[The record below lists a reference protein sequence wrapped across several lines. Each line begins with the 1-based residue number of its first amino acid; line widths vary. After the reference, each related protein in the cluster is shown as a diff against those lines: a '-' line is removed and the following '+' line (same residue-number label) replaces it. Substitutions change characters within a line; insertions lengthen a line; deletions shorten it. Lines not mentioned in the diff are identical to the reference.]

1 MCKIST
7 TVISRGSSTL
17 DYFRDCK
24 VWFLWKFKSTCTV
37 CMCVHVWCVVCD
49 VWCVCMYACVVCV
62 VCLSAHATH
71 RQSPE
76 EGSDPHPTPT
86 PAAGVT
92 GSISHWWD
100 LWLLLLS
107 GYCESYNFGLID
119 LSLRSCFQLLRACIQ
134 MWLLTHVVKVGLT
147 FWGTSILSP
156 CLPLPSLFL
165 SPLSSP
171 FLSFPFPLS
180 PLLSP
185 VSSPLLSHLL
195 SPLRD
200 RMV

>member
-17 DYFRDCK
+17 DYFRDWK
-24 VWFLWKFKSTCTV
+24 VWFLWKCKSTRTV
-37 CMCVHVWCVVCD
+37 CMW
-49 VWCVCMYACVVCV
+49 
-62 VCLSAHATH
+62 
-71 RQSPE
+71 QSPE

-147 FWGTSILSP
+147 FWGPSILSP

-165 SPLSSP
+165 PTLLYCNTEMKHKTYPCYLDWTKLGMLLPCWPNMLLNDLTQSINFYFQ
-171 FLSFPFPLS
+171 FL
-180 PLLSP
+180 
-185 VSSPLLSHLL
+185 
-195 SPLRD
+195 
-200 RMV
+200 